1 MDKNEQQKINELKKI
16 ISLGEK
22 LNKDVRPD
30 KKKLE
35 ILIDRQNNSTQKE
48 NQTNNIEKP
57 LLKKEINEKDDN
69 LNIDT
74 INY

>member
-1 MDKNEQQKINELKKI
+1 MNYLKAVMDKNEQQKINELKKI

-35 ILIDRQNNSTQKE
+35 ILIETKNTRKLYKNNERDWVYT
-48 NQTNNIEKP
+48 
-57 LLKKEINEKDDN
+57 EI
-69 LNIDT
+69 
-74 INY
+74 

>member
-1 MDKNEQQKINELKKI
+1 MNYLKAVMDKNEQQKINELKKI

-35 ILIDRQNNSTQKE
+35 ILIDRQNNSTQK
-48 NQTNNIEKP
+48 
-57 LLKKEINEKDDN
+57 
-69 LNIDT
+69 
-74 INY
+74 